1 MHDWVEFRCP
11 QCGNKESRPRSTYCA
26 ECGARTEDIRDARIH
41 ELEAA
46 LRAAYDFPPTSRDA
60 LHDQVERARAL
71 LSAPPAQAGEEA
83 K

>member
-41 ELEAA
+41 ELETAV
-46 LRAAYDFPPTSRDA
+46 RG
-60 LHDQVERARAL
+60 AL
-71 LSAPPAQAGEEA
+71 LGGPTPEAWEALALIVLPAAPAKAGEEA
-83 K
+83 P